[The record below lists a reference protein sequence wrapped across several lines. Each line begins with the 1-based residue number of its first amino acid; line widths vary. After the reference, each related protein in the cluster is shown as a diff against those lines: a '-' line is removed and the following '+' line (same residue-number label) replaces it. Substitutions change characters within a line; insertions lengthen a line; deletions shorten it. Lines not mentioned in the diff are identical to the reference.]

1 MSEGDVKCL
10 EKYVNILILTFLAE
24 GDDCFILFCFGFL
37 ISIHT
42 FLAEGDKYRI
52 IAARAWVISI
62 HTFLAEG
69 DLTVY
74 K

>member
-24 GDDCFILFCFGFL
+24 GDGCSNTEADIER

-42 FLAEGDKYRI
+42 FLAEGDMNSDI
-52 IAARAWVISI
+52 
-62 HTFLAEG
+62 L
-69 DLTVY
+69 
-74 K
+74 